1 MTSIAPPGLGFRSDK
16 GPSRGISLPVS
27 GVRDGAVPM
36 AACDLCSWSMAIPA
50 HCIAAGEITGLLTCS
65 LCVEDALAT
74 RQLETI

>member
-1 MTSIAPPGLGFRSDK
+1 MSSIAPPGSGFRSDK
-16 GPSRGISLPVS
+16 GSSLGISLPAT

-36 AACDLCSWSMAIPA
+36 ATCDLCSWPMAIPA

-65 LCVEDALAT
+65 ECVEDALAT